1 MAKKNL
7 QKHIKIDGFAS
18 VLDYQ
23 YPGNGFPSGFD
34 LAQRNR
40 SQHGNRIL
48 NQLNAIRQ
56 QFNIPA
62 DVNLPEGILRDDAI
76 YVDFISEWGYQLDYE
91 KFDQDRED
99 PLFQILNIREELEV
113 TNDKPKYR
121 YHVTLTMSQGGV
133 SDFIKKINRYLTA
146 NGSYRGK
153 DTGKPKNY
161 MLFTNIESIQS
172 ATLKSFW
179 VDEPEFQFP
188 DEKEVVW
195 WEVWFRKTSNDEFR
209 LSRVFENLALFGVQI
224 GESELVFAEH
234 RVRLV
239 KGSAEQLS
247 GSLMLL
253 DNLSELRKPQETGDF
268 ICHKDEGYEDQVEWM
283 DDLIG
288 RTHGELDENSV
299 LICLLDSGVNN
310 IHPLISSFLPDE
322 RLYSYK
328 PQDWGTGDDWPNGG
342 HGTGVAGLALYGDM
356 VDAIADTGQI
366 RIKHGLESF
375 KIINQADP
383 NNPELYGAITEYAAS
398 MPFVDRPNSPRVFC
412 LTITDKD
419 FAFRGR
425 PSAWSA
431 AVDKV
436 AFGSGLDPASPQ
448 LIIVSSGNV
457 LAKNY
462 DDYPDLNLFQ
472 SIHDPAQAY
481 NALTVG
487 SYTRKD
493 RIDPATGYIHLAPN
507 GAMAPSNSTSALWEH
522 QWPIKPDIVM
532 EGGNCS
538 TDGMTVSD
546 HHSLKLLTADKEY
559 PKYTFLPFGDTSGAA
574 GLAAKMAAELRT
586 AYPEFWPET
595 IRALMIHSANWTE
608 KMLGNRAFTHL
619 NEAER
624 KILLRSVGYGV
635 PVLEDALYSAN
646 NSLTLIAE
654 RTIQPY
660 HLVGSEGKSKEYHL
674 FKLPWPEGVLNDVLF
689 DQDVT
694 LKVTLSYFI
703 EPNPGSKSKRYV
715 NNFHYHSHALEFAV
729 IKEHETL
736 AKFKRRISA
745 AGELDG
751 DKVDTKDEKW
761 SIKRVR
767 SRGSVKKDF
776 VTMSGADMAVRN
788 MIAVF
793 PKPGWY
799 RTRKKLGK
807 ANSVVRYSLVVT
819 LETANVEID
828 LVTPVRNLIEIQ
840 LPL

>member
-7 QKHIKIDGFAS
+7 QKHIKFDGFAS

-23 YPGNGFPSGFD
+23 YPKSGFSSEFN

-40 SQHGNRIL
+40 NQHGNRIL

-62 DVNLPEGILRDDAI
+62 DVNLPEGIVRDDAI

-91 KFDQDRED
+91 KFDQDKED
-99 PLFQILNIREELEV
+99 PLFQILNIREELV
-113 TNDKPKYR
+113 VINDNPRYR
-121 YHVTLTMSQGGV
+121 YHITLMMTQGGV

-153 DTGKPKNY
+153 DTGNPKNY

-179 VDEPEFQFP
+179 VDEPEFPFP

-195 WEVWFRKTSNDEFR
+195 WEVWFRKTNNDEFR
-209 LSRVFENLALFGVQI
+209 VSRVLENLAIIGVQI

-253 DNLSELRKPQETGDF
+253 DNLSELRKPQETADF
-268 ICHKDEGYEDQVEWM
+268 ICHKEEGYEDHVEWM

-288 RTHGELDENSV
+288 RTLGELDENPV
-299 LICLLDSGVNN
+299 FICLLDSGVNN
-310 IHPLISSFLPDE
+310 VHPLISSFLPDD

-328 PQDWGTGDDWPNGG
+328 PKDWGTGDSWPNGG

-356 VDAIADTGQI
+356 IDALADSSQI
-366 RIKHGLESF
+366 KIKHGLESF
-375 KIINQADP
+375 KIINKADP
-383 NNPELYGAITEYAAS
+383 NNPELYGAVTEYAAS
-398 MPFVDRPNSPRVFC
+398 MPFVDRPNNPRVFC

-431 AVDKV
+431 AVDKI
-436 AFGSGLDPASPQ
+436 AFGSGLDPVLPQ

-457 LAKNY
+457 LAKNHV
-462 DDYPDLNLFQ
+462 DYPDLNLFQ

-507 GAMAPSNSTSALWEH
+507 GAMAPSNSTSAIWEH
-522 QWPIKPDIVM
+522 QWPLKPDIVM

-546 HHSLKLLTADKEY
+546 HHSLKLLTADKDY

-574 GLAAKMAAELRT
+574 GLAAKMAAELRN

-595 IRALMIHSANWTE
+595 IRALMIHSANWTNE
-608 KMLGNRAFTHL
+608 MLGKRAFTDL
-619 NEAER
+619 NETDR
-624 KILLRSVGYGV
+624 KTLLRSVGYGV

-674 FKLPWPEGVLNDVLF
+674 FELPWPDEILNDELF

-703 EPNPGSKSKRYV
+703 EPNPGSKNRRYV

-729 IKEHETL
+729 IKEDETP

-745 AGELDG
+745 VAELDG
-751 DKVDTKDEKW
+751 DQVDNTDEKW

-788 MIAVF
+788 IIAVF

-807 ANSVVRYSLVVT
+807 ANAVVRYSLVVT
-819 LETANVEID
+819 LETANVDID

-840 LPL
+840 LLL